1 MNRPSQIERLFAWL
15 AGGLAVFV
23 MLAAPTAFFLWSY
36 QNRSGA
42 LQSEAQSLATVV
54 TEFVNHSTGLWRFQ
68 PERLTSLLQRHGNR
82 QYGSAVIGQD
92 GTMIA
97 HLMPELA
104 APTLIRAYPIYDFGT
119 EVGSVEVVVSL
130 RGLAVETAWVAFAG
144 LVLGVILFF
153 PLRLVP
159 LRALRKT
166 TQALADSENAYRQL
180 VELSPDMIF
189 INLDEKIAYIN
200 ASGVRMFGADSAAA
214 LLGAS
219 IWDRIHPDS
228 HAVVRERIKQILA
241 LNTAV
246 PLLEE
251 RYLRMDGAV
260 FPVEV
265 AAAPFVYR
273 GKRAFQVV
281 AHDLSARKRAEAAL
295 HQAKEAA
302 EAASRAKSAFLATM
316 SHEIRTPLNGVLGM
330 AELLRNTPLNAQQQR
345 FADMILNS
353 GHALLVTIND
363 ILDFSKIESGRMTL
377 EVVSFDLRKL
387 VEETAAL
394 LAGRAHEKS
403 LDLVSDLPLNL
414 PAAVRGDPIR
424 LRQILVNLASNAI
437 KFTERGEVVMR
448 LRLLEQNAG
457 GPRLCFEVQDTGI
470 GIAPAACAQIFD
482 AFTQADGST
491 TRHYGGTGLG
501 LAIVRQLI
509 QLMGGEIGV
518 DSTPEVGSRFWFT
531 LPLLQSATS
540 VRSRWPAREELRG
553 LRILLVDDN
562 ATNREI
568 LQRQTMAWGLVSDQ
582 AENGV
587 QALARLRDATRVG
600 EHYDLALLDVR
611 MPGMDGLDLA
621 GKIRADPTLAGL
633 KLVLLSS
640 NGLDARTEQTAQADI
655 QGVQGVLYKPVR
667 QADLYK
673 ILCRLLIPAVDPNS
687 QPPAL
692 PTMRLPRFVGRILVV
707 EDNPVNQ
714 EMALTILNMLGC
726 QGEVAANGQEAVEA
740 VARAAYDLILM
751 DCQMPVLDGFAATA
765 AIRRWEHAQ
774 GRPRLPIV
782 ALTANIVKGFREQ
795 CLAEGM
801 DDYLSKP
808 FTQEQL
814 AAMLDR
820 WLPASGGASMS
831 ARSSPSPVSSLPPTA
846 CAEVTVACPEDAPP
860 LDPTFWSSSEQTVS
874 PLDEQALAQI
884 RALQR
889 PGQPS
894 VLVKIIELYLNGS
907 PVLLQQMREAAIAGD
922 GAALCQAAHGF
933 KSSSANLGAAQL
945 VAVCKELE
953 YRGRDRCLEDVPTL
967 LRKVDRHYARVRA
980 ALVVEMERERRMNST
995 PASP

>member
-1 MNRPSQIERLFAWL
+1 MNKPSQIERLLVWL
-15 AGGLAVFV
+15 AGGLAALV
-23 MLAAPTAFFLWSY
+23 MLAPPTAFFLWSY

-68 PERLTSLLQRHGNR
+68 PERLMSLLQRYGNR
-82 QYGSAVIGQD
+82 QYGFAVIDQD
-92 GTMIA
+92 GTRIA
-97 HLMPELA
+97 YLMPELI
-104 APTLIRAYPIYDFGT
+104 APTLIRTYPIYDFGT
-119 EVGSVEVVVSL
+119 EAGKVEVVVSL
-130 RGLAVETAWVAFAG
+130 HELMLETALVAFAG
-144 LVLGVILFF
+144 LVLGIVLFL

-159 LRALRKT
+159 VRALRRA
-166 TQALADSENAYRQL
+166 TQALMDSENAYRQL

-200 ASGVRMFGADSAAA
+200 TAGVRMFGADSPAA
-214 LLGAS
+214 LLGTS
-219 IWDRIHPDS
+219 SWDRLHPDC
-228 HAVVRERIKQILA
+228 HAVVRERIKQIHL
-241 LNTAV
+241 LKTAV

-251 RYLRMDGAV
+251 RYLRMDGTV

-265 AAAPFVYR
+265 AAAPFIYQ

-281 AHDLSARKRAEAAL
+281 AHDLSVRKRAEAAL

-302 EAASRAKSAFLATM
+302 EAASRAKSEFLAMM

-353 GHALLVTIND
+353 GHTLLVTIND
-363 ILDFSKIESGRMTL
+363 ILDFSKIESGRMKL
-377 EVVSFDLRKL
+377 EVVSFDLREL

-394 LAGRAHEKS
+394 LAGRAHEKG
-403 LDLVSDLPLNL
+403 LDLVGDLPLNL
-414 PAAVRGDPIR
+414 PAAVQGDPVR

-448 LRLLEQNAG
+448 LRLVDQNTE

-501 LAIVRQLI
+501 LAIVRQLV

-518 DSTPEVGSRFWFT
+518 DSTPGVGSRFWFT
-531 LPLLQSATS
+531 LPLLRSAAS
-540 VRSRWPAREELRG
+540 VRSRRPARKELRG
-553 LRILLVDDN
+553 LRILLVDDSV
-562 ATNREI
+562 TNREI
-568 LQRQTMAWGLVSDQ
+568 LQRQTTAWGLVSDQ
-582 AENGV
+582 AENGA
-587 QALARLRDATRVG
+587 QALARLRDATRAG
-600 EHYDLALLDVR
+600 ERYDLVLLDFR
-611 MPGMDGLDLA
+611 MPGMDGLELA
-621 GKIRADPTLAGL
+621 GAIRADPMLAGL

-640 NGLDARTEQTAQADI
+640 NGLDAWTEQTVQADI
-655 QGVQGVLYKPVR
+655 QGVLHKPVR

-673 ILCRLLIPAVDPNS
+673 TLYRLLSPTADPNS
-687 QPPAL
+687 QPPIL
-692 PTMRLPRFVGRILVV
+692 PVTRLPRFTGRVLVA

-714 EMALTILNMLGC
+714 EMALAVLSVLSC

-740 VARAAYDLILM
+740 VARTAYDLILM

-774 GRPRLPIV
+774 GRPHLPIV

-795 CLAEGM
+795 CLAGGM

-820 WLPASGGASMS
+820 WLPTSGGVVPMSTPPSLSAAS
-831 ARSSPSPVSSLPPTA
+831 PPPPTA
-846 CAEVTVACPEDAPP
+846 CMEVTVACPEVSTPV
-860 LDPTFWSSSEQTVS
+860 DPTFWSSPEQTAS

-894 VLVKIIELYLNGS
+894 VLGKIIDLYLNS
-907 PVLLQQMREAAIAGD
+907 APALLQQMQEAVTAGD
-922 GAALCQAAHGF
+922 DVVLCQVAHGF
-933 KSSSANLGAAQL
+933 KSSSANLGATQL
-945 VAVCKELE
+945 VAACKELE
-953 YRGRDRCLEDVPTL
+953 YRGRDRCLEDAPTL
-967 LRKVDRHYARVRA
+967 LRKVEHHYARVRE
-980 ALVVEMERERRMNST
+980 ALAVEMERERRVN
-995 PASP
+995 PAPAGP